1 MPNFDFTAIDETGR
15 EHRGTLEAPTVER
28 ASAEMKGL
36 GLFPTQLRP
45 AARAAAPG
53 ADAAA
58 PRPAR
63 APVVIGR
70 VVSAQGLAEFTRQLG
85 TLIQAGLP
93 LLRALRVL
101 ERQERRPAF
110 RFVIGELAAAI
121 VAGEA
126 LSGAMARQR
135 RVFPPVYTGMVRAG
149 EAGGRL
155 EIALLQLARFMEK
168 AERIRRRVKAALC
181 YPAAVLA
188 VTVLIL
194 AGLMVFVVPR
204 FRVIFHEQLR
214 GAQLPA
220 LTRAVLAA
228 SDFVGA
234 NIGWLAL
241 GAVTLAGV
249 RAALGATARGRLCFD
264 RIALHT
270 PGLGP
275 LRRKTGVARFARTLG
290 TLLGNG
296 VPILAALEVARD
308 TAGGAVFAAALDRVR
323 GQVQSGATVAAALAT
338 AGHFPDLLVSMVAVG
353 EETGTLAEMLGR
365 VADAYDEEVDAAVG
379 GLTALLEPLLIVF
392 LALTVGTIVIALF
405 LPIVRIIQTMS

>member
-1 MPNFDFTAIDETGR
+1 MPSFDFTAIDATGR

-28 ASAEMKGL
+28 ASAEMKQL
-36 GLFPTQLRP
+36 GLFPTRLRP
-45 AARAAAPG
+45 ASRSAEPS
-53 ADAAA
+53 ADAAVA
-58 PRPAR
+58 KPSR
-63 APVVIGR
+63 APLVIGR
-70 VVSAQGLAEFTRQLG
+70 AVSAQGLAEFTRQLG
-85 TLIQAGLP
+85 TLVQAGLP

-121 VAGEA
+121 VAGET
-126 LSGAMARQR
+126 LSVAMARHC

-155 EIALLQLARFMEK
+155 EVALLQLARFLEK
-168 AERIRRRVKAALC
+168 SERIRRRVKAALY
-181 YPAAVLA
+181 YPAAVLT

-214 GAQLPA
+214 GAELPA

-234 NIGWLAL
+234 NIGWIIL
-241 GAVTLAGV
+241 GAAVLAGV
-249 RAALGATARGRLCFD
+249 RAVLGATARGRLCFD
-264 RIALHT
+264 EIALRT
-270 PGLGP
+270 PGLGG
-275 LRRKTGVARFARTLG
+275 LRRKTAVARFARTLG

-308 TAGGAVFAAALDRVR
+308 TAGGAVFATALDRVR
-323 GQVQSGATVAAALAT
+323 AQVQSGATTAVALAE
-338 AGHFPDLLVSMVAVG
+338 ARRFPELLVNMVAVG

-365 VADAYDEEVDAAVG
+365 VADAYEEEVDAAVG